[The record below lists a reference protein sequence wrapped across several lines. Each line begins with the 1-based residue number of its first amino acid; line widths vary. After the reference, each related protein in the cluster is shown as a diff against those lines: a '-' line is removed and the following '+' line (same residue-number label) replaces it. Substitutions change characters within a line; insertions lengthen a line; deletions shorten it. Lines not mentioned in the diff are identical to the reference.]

1 MSTALDLPRTEANE
15 QLARMRNMVSG
26 IRRRAQEQ
34 SASYLRTGIVAG
46 SGFALGA
53 VDARWGEDAAFGM
66 STSLAAGILGH
77 GLALLDVGGA
87 EMTNALQGVGD
98 AGFAIYAYKSGFDLM
113 TRRMGEGEGEGAAE
127 GG

>member
-1 MSTALDLPRTEANE
+1 MSTALDLPKTEANE

-34 SASYLRTGIVAG
+34 SQSYLRTGIVAG

-53 VDARWGEDAAFGM
+53 IDARWGEDAAFGM
-66 STSLAAGILGH
+66 STSLAAGIVGH

-87 EMTNALQGVGD
+87 EMTTALQGVGD

-113 TRRMGEGEGEGAAE
+113 TRRMDETPEETPA